1 VGSEIGHR
9 ISHARRVR
17 PDVVRPSRAGGHLR
31 DRAAALPRRLY
42 ATASV
47 PSGRLP
53 ADAETLA
60 FALERKRAQRK
71 RDFTPTPLDEDPR
84 ATLLPVGCWSRPPRG
99 AALDFMSND
108 GWPATLAYDWTYKMT
123 LQRVDESGN
132 AL

>member
-1 VGSEIGHR
+1 MRERRGSK
-9 ISHARRVR
+9 
-17 PDVVRPSRAGGHLR
+17 SRALGRL
-31 DRAAALPRRLY
+31 AL
-42 ATASV
+42 V